1 MVRASRLHR
10 EDRGFESFTAHKMK
24 IRHANLKD
32 APMLS
37 KLMGLIINSTHYYSI
52 EARKEETKKHD
63 LKFLKQYLS
72 DKKYYCCLVATEE
85 KEIIGFAI
93 GRNEAGVFWADW
105 LGVRKDKRRGGV
117 AELLMKEWEK
127 ILKKK
132 GVHKIW
138 CDTRTSNKESVSLL
152 LKLKYKKLGLF
163 GNGWY
168 KQDFFLWEK
177 NLI

>member
-1 MVRASRLHR
+1 
-10 EDRGFESFTAHKMK
+10 
-24 IRHANLKD
+24 
-32 APMLS
+32 MLS
-37 KLMGLIINSTHYYSI
+37 MFMGSIINSTHYYSI

-105 LGVRKDKRRGGV
+105 LGVRKNKRRGGV